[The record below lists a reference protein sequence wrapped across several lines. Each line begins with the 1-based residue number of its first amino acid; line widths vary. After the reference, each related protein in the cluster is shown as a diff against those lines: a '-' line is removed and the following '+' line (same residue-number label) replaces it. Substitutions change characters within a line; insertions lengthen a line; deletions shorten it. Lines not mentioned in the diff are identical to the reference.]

1 MQDRPAF
8 IGRFFLCLYSS
19 IPPKK
24 KRHTGQLRPSQK
36 YICDGFSIRIL
47 SQALSGFLSGFYLC
61 RMIYRPAIKK
71 PFAGVLEAWQEYGS
85 DIPAM
90 AAGEGAG
97 KVSGS

>member
-1 MQDRPAF
+1 
-8 IGRFFLCLYSS
+8 
-19 IPPKK
+19 
-24 KRHTGQLRPSQK
+24 
-36 YICDGFSIRIL
+36 
-47 SQALSGFLSGFYLC
+47 
-61 RMIYRPAIKK
+61 MIYRPAIKK